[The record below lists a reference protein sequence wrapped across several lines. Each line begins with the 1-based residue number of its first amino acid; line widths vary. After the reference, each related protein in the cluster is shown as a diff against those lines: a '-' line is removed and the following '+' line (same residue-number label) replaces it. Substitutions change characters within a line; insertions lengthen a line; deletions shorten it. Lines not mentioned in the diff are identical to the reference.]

1 MENVFARNSVLFG
14 VLIPFLVLLA
24 SMIAM
29 PSKAQVRGIAAGALV
44 LDDYKGHTLI
54 LQTPEPG
61 DPSYSTW
68 IAGGP
73 LYLRMPLPPTSGAA
87 MGFVM
92 TGPSTSTSPDV
103 LVWDPP
109 ASGGGTGGVQGVWR
123 SKSLATEIG
132 TIGIVA
138 GTGTAGTIPVWNG
151 TGTSLGNSPISV
163 SGGSLT
169 FGGYGLGVLH
179 ASAGG
184 VITSS
189 LVALGSDVNGMLPV
203 GNGGTGA
210 NSFTAGELIVGNGTG
225 AMTSGPAWD
234 NVENTLTGNVSGTSS
249 GFTGNLAGDVS
260 GPQSAT
266 VIGAGAVT
274 YSKIQNETNN
284 TILGNV
290 SGSSAAPQELTLG
303 SGLTV
308 SGTTLNVSG
317 VPLTG
322 AAGGDLTGTYPNP
335 TIGAGN
341 VTYAKIQNETNN
353 TILGNVS
360 GGSAA
365 PEELTLGA
373 GLTVSGTTVSVSGV
387 PLTGAAG
394 GDLAGNYPNPTV
406 ANTPGAGNDIVTA
419 VNAGTGVVN
428 AANGGTGQSGYTTG
442 DMLYASGSSTVS
454 KLNIGA
460 ATQVLAV
467 SASGVPA
474 WANNGATITQA
485 TWTPVSLTAS
495 ANNYTINSDAS
506 YIRLT
511 NIASGSINI
520 TGINSPGVEDG
531 RQITLVNVGTQLIQ
545 VTSLDPNSSS
555 GDQFDLPGDEAVIL
569 GPKGS
574 ATFIYDLTLSKWELL
589 EAN

>member
-1 MENVFARNSVLFG
+1 
-14 VLIPFLVLLA
+14 
-24 SMIAM
+24 
-29 PSKAQVRGIAAGALV
+29 
-44 LDDYKGHTLI
+44 
-54 LQTPEPG
+54 
-61 DPSYSTW
+61 
-68 IAGGP
+68 
-73 LYLRMPLPPTSGAA
+73 
-87 MGFVM
+87 
-92 TGPSTSTSPDV
+92 
-103 LVWDPP
+103 
-109 ASGGGTGGVQGVWR
+109 
-123 SKSLATEIG
+123 
-132 TIGIVA
+132 
-138 GTGTAGTIPVWNG
+138 
-151 TGTSLGNSPISV
+151 
-163 SGGSLT
+163 
-169 FGGYGLGVLH
+169 
-179 ASAGG
+179 
-184 VITSS
+184 
-189 LVALGSDVNGMLPV
+189 MLPV

-234 NVENTLTGNVSGTSS
+234 NVSNSLTGSVSGTSS

-266 VIGAGAVT
+266 AIGAGAVT
-274 YSKIQNETNN
+274 YVKIQNETNN

-341 VTYAKIQNETNN
+341 VTYTKIQNETNN

-360 GGSAA
+360 GASAA

-394 GDLAGNYPNPTV
+394 GDLTGTYPNPTLATSGVTAGSYGSSTQVPTITVDAKGRVTSASNTTISGVTPGGAAGGDLTGTYPNPTIGTGNVTYAKIQNETNNTILGNVSGASAAPEELTLGAGLTVSGTTVSVSGVPLTGVAGGDLAGTYPNPTV

-428 AANGGTGQSGYTTG
+428 ATNGGTGQSGYTTG

-460 ATQVLAV
+460 AAQVLAV

-495 ANNYTINSDAS
+495 ADNYTINSDAS

-511 NIASGSINI
+511 NIAAGSINI
-520 TGINSPGVEDG
+520 TGINSTIAEDG